1 MPSDDFR
8 GAEAGDALCAAVPAG
23 DVSVRTDG
31 DDGVVD
37 DALDQQAE
45 TLLALAQVPFVFA
58 ALGEI
63 PDDLREA
70 HESTVEPRI
79 AVSTAF
85 AQKCDSSCGRASL
98 VLEAALVVAVSSS
111 VRIRSPCRGIE
122 PGEMPPRASGAL

>member
-45 TLLALAQVPFVFA
+45 TPALAQVPFVFA

-63 PDDLREA
+63 PDDLEKPMSRPL
-70 HESTVEPRI
+70 ESRI

-85 AQKCDSSCGRASL
+85 AQKCDPSRTRQP
-98 VLEAALVVAVSSS
+98 SSS
-111 VRIRSPCRGIE
+111 KR
-122 PGEMPPRASGAL
+122 PR